1 MSPSALSRTILR
13 LEAEAGQKLLI
24 RDNRTVE
31 LTAAGAEFRLYAREA
46 LDGWE
51 RVRASLASGQEAL
64 SGEIRLYASVAASYT
79 ILSTL
84 FVAFR
89 RKHPGVHIRLQ
100 TGDPAEAI
108 ERVGRGEADITAA
121 ARPDSLPKN
130 LLFKPILATPL
141 LFVAPTMDSEAA
153 TLTARTPI
161 PWERVPMVFSETGL
175 SRNRVDEWFRRK
187 RIRPRIYAEVSGH
200 EAIVSLVRLG
210 CGVGIVP
217 RIVLD
222 RFSQKG
228 EARVLDVDRPL
239 KPYIVGLCAHRR
251 RLDSP
256 VVKAF
261 WDIVVP

>member
-1 MSPSALSRTILR
+1 
-13 LEAEAGQKLLI
+13 
-24 RDNRTVE
+24 
-31 LTAAGAEFRLYAREA
+31 
-46 LDGWE
+46 
-51 RVRASLASGQEAL
+51 
-64 SGEIRLYASVAASYT
+64 
-79 ILSTL
+79 
-84 FVAFR
+84 
-89 RKHPGVHIRLQ
+89 
-100 TGDPAEAI
+100 
-108 ERVGRGEADITAA
+108 
-121 ARPDSLPKN
+121 
-130 LLFKPILATPL
+130 
-141 LFVAPTMDSEAA
+141 
-153 TLTARTPI
+153 
-161 PWERVPMVFSETGL
+161 
-175 SRNRVDEWFRRK
+175 VDEWFRRK